1 MPCLLGSFAIQ
12 WIVLDKIKQTL
23 IEGLTSKLK
32 IHHSVYR
39 LPCTSEFLEELISNT
54 LSEAGYINDWQPNRS
69 HSISVDMSLESGESF
84 SVKSGVYAN
93 NTLTFSGSRLGKYQT
108 LDAMIS
114 SVVDN
119 SADYYV
125 CLAKSD
131 QDWSSVPAKNE
142 KKVYYLFIFDSKTLI
157 YDSGVW
163 NKVETKSGG
172 YNYVMESIGLSAR
185 INTSMSS
192 QLWTS
197 VNESLIG
204 APTKLEINV

>member
-1 MPCLLGSFAIQ
+1 MIDL
-12 WIVLDKIKQTL
+12 IKNIL
-23 IEGLTSKLK
+23 IEGLTEKLK

-54 LSEAGYINDWQPNRS
+54 FTQSGLINNWQPNRS
-69 HSISVDMSLESGESF
+69 HSVSVDMSLDTGQSF
-84 SVKSGVYAN
+84 SIKSGVYAN
-93 NTLTFSGSRLGKYQT
+93 NTLTFSGSRLGKHET

-125 CLAKSD
+125 CLAKAD
-131 QDWSSVPAKNE
+131 QDWSCVPSQNE
-142 KKVYYLFIFDSKTLI
+142 KKIYYLFVFDAQTLI
-157 YDSGVW
+157 YDNGLW
-163 NKVETKSGG
+163 NKVQTKSGG

-204 APTKLEINV
+204 SPTKLEIL

>member
-1 MPCLLGSFAIQ
+1 M
-12 WIVLDKIKQTL
+12 LDIIKQTL
-23 IEGLTSKLK
+23 IEGLTEKLK

-39 LPCTSEFLEELISNT
+39 LPCTSEFLEELIST
-54 LSEAGYINDWQPNRS
+54 VFTEHGLINDWKPNRS

-84 SVKSGVYAN
+84 SIKSGVYAN
-93 NTLTFSGSRLGKYQT
+93 NTLTFSGSRLGKHDG
-108 LDAMIS
+108 LDNMIA
-114 SVVDN
+114 SVVSN

-125 CLAKSD
+125 CLAKAD
-131 QDWSSVPAKNE
+131 QDWSSVPSQNE
-142 KKVYYLFIFDSKTLI
+142 KKIYYLFVFPSQTLI
-157 YDSGVW
+157 YDNGLW

-172 YNYVMESIGLSAR
+172 YNYVMESIGMSAR

-204 APTKLEINV
+204 SPTKLEIL

>member
-1 MPCLLGSFAIQ
+1 M
-12 WIVLDKIKQTL
+12 LDNIKQIL

-39 LPCTSEFLEELISNT
+39 LPCTSEFLEELIANT
-54 LSEAGYINDWQPNRS
+54 FTENGLINDWQPNRS

-84 SVKSGVYAN
+84 SIKSGVYAN

-119 SADYYV
+119 SAKYYV
-125 CLAKSD
+125 CLAKAD
-131 QDWSSVPAKNE
+131 QDWSSVPAENE
-142 KKVYYLFIFDSKTLI
+142 VKTYYLFIFDSQTLI
-157 YDSGVW
+157 YNNGAW
-163 NKVETKSGG
+163 NKVQTKSGG

-204 APTKLEINV
+204 SPTKLEIL

>member
-1 MPCLLGSFAIQ
+1 
-12 WIVLDKIKQTL
+12 VLDNIKQIL

-39 LPCTSEFLEELISNT
+39 LPCTSEFLEELIANT
-54 LSEAGYINDWQPNRS
+54 FTENGLINNWQPNRS
-69 HSISVDMSLESGESF
+69 HSVSVDMSLESGESF
-84 SVKSGVYAN
+84 SIKSGVYAN

-119 SADYYV
+119 SARYYV
-125 CLAKSD
+125 CLAKSEE
-131 QDWSSVPAKNE
+131 DWSSVPAENE
-142 KKVYYLFIFDSKTLI
+142 KKVYYLFIFDSQTLI
-157 YDSGVW
+157 YDNGLW
-163 NKVETKSGG
+163 NKVQTKSGG
-172 YNYVMESIGLSAR
+172 YNYVMESIGMSAR

-204 APTKLEINV
+204 APTKLEIF

>member
-1 MPCLLGSFAIQ
+1 
-12 WIVLDKIKQTL
+12 VLDNIKQIL

-39 LPCTSEFLEELISNT
+39 LPCTSEFLEELIANT
-54 LSEAGYINDWQPNRS
+54 FTENGLINDWQPNRS

-131 QDWSSVPAKNE
+131 QDWSPVPAENE
-142 KKVYYLFIFDSKTLI
+142 KKVYYLFIFDAKTLI

-163 NKVETKSGG
+163 NKVQTKSGG
-172 YNYVMESIGLSAR
+172 YNYVMESIGMSAR

-204 APTKLEINV
+204 SPTKLDIQ

>member
-1 MPCLLGSFAIQ
+1 
-12 WIVLDKIKQTL
+12 VLDIIKQTL
-23 IEGLTSKLK
+23 IEGLTEKLK

-39 LPCTSEFLEELISNT
+39 LPCTSEFLEELIST
-54 LSEAGYINDWQPNRS
+54 VFTEHSLINDWKPNRS

-84 SVKSGVYAN
+84 SIKSGVYAN
-93 NTLTFSGSRLGKYQT
+93 NTLTFSGSRLGKHDG
-108 LDAMIS
+108 LDNMIA
-114 SVVDN
+114 SVVSN

-125 CLAKSD
+125 CLAKAD
-131 QDWSSVPAKNE
+131 QDWSSVPSQNE
-142 KKVYYLFIFDSKTLI
+142 IKTYYLFVFPSQTLI
-157 YDSGVW
+157 YDNGLW

-172 YNYVMESIGLSAR
+172 YNYVMESIGMSAR

-204 APTKLEINV
+204 SPTKLEIL

>member
-1 MPCLLGSFAIQ
+1 M
-12 WIVLDKIKQTL
+12 LDNIKQIL

-39 LPCTSEFLEELISNT
+39 LPCTSEFLEELIANT
-54 LSEAGYINDWQPNRS
+54 FTENGLINDWQPNRS

-84 SVKSGVYAN
+84 SIKSGVYAN

-119 SADYYV
+119 SAKYYV
-125 CLAKSD
+125 CLAKAEE
-131 QDWSSVPAKNE
+131 DWSSVPAENE
-142 KKVYYLFIFDSKTLI
+142 MKVYYLFVFDSQTLI

-163 NKVETKSGG
+163 NKVQTKSGG
-172 YNYVMESIGLSAR
+172 YNYVMESIGMSAR

-204 APTKLEINV
+204 APTKLEIF

>member
-1 MPCLLGSFAIQ
+1 
-12 WIVLDKIKQTL
+12 VLDTIKNIL
-23 IEGLTSKLK
+23 IEGLTEKLK

-39 LPCTSEFLEELISNT
+39 LPCTSEFLEELIST
-54 LSEAGYINDWQPNRS
+54 VFTEHGLINDWKPNRS

-84 SVKSGVYAN
+84 SIKSGVYAN
-93 NTLTFSGSRLGKYQT
+93 NTLTFSGSRLGKHDG
-108 LDAMIS
+108 LDNMIA
-114 SVVDN
+114 SVVSN

-125 CLAKSD
+125 CLAKAD
-131 QDWSSVPAKNE
+131 QDWSSVPSQNE
-142 KKVYYLFIFDSKTLI
+142 KKIYYLFVFPSQTLI
-157 YDSGVW
+157 YDNGLW

-172 YNYVMESIGLSAR
+172 YNYVMESIGMSAR

-204 APTKLEINV
+204 SPTKLEIL

>member
-1 MPCLLGSFAIQ
+1 M
-12 WIVLDKIKQTL
+12 LDIIKQTL
-23 IEGLTSKLK
+23 IEGLTEKLK

-39 LPCTSEFLEELISNT
+39 LPCTSEFLEELIST
-54 LSEAGYINDWQPNRS
+54 VFTEHGLINDWKPNRS

-84 SVKSGVYAN
+84 SIKSGVYAN
-93 NTLTFSGSRLGKYQT
+93 NTLTFSGSRLGKHDG
-108 LDAMIS
+108 LDNMIA

-131 QDWSSVPAKNE
+131 QDWSSVPSQNE
-142 KKVYYLFIFDSKTLI
+142 KKIYYLFVFDAQTLI
-157 YDSGVW
+157 YDNGLW
-163 NKVETKSGG
+163 NKVQTKSGG
-172 YNYVMESIGLSAR
+172 YNYVMESIGMSAR

-204 APTKLEINV
+204 SPTKLEIL

>member
-1 MPCLLGSFAIQ
+1 M
-12 WIVLDKIKQTL
+12 LDIIKNIL
-23 IEGLTSKLK
+23 IKGLTEKLK

-54 LSEAGYINDWQPNRS
+54 FTQSGLINDWQPNRS
-69 HSISVDMSLESGESF
+69 HSVSVDMSLDTGQSF
-84 SVKSGVYAN
+84 SIKSGVYAN
-93 NTLTFSGSRLGKYQT
+93 NTLTFSGSRLGKHET

-114 SVVDN
+114 SVVSN

-125 CLAKSD
+125 CLAKAD
-131 QDWSSVPAKNE
+131 QDWSSVPSQNE
-142 KKVYYLFIFDSKTLI
+142 TKVYYLFVFDAQTLI
-157 YDSGVW
+157 YDNGLW
-163 NKVETKSGG
+163 NKVQTKSGG
-172 YNYVMESIGLSAR
+172 YNYVMESIGMSAR

-204 APTKLEINV
+204 SPTKLEIL

>member
-1 MPCLLGSFAIQ
+1 
-12 WIVLDKIKQTL
+12 VLDNIKQIL

-39 LPCTSEFLEELISNT
+39 LPCTSEFLEELIANT
-54 LSEAGYINDWQPNRS
+54 FTENGLINDWQPNRS

-84 SVKSGVYAN
+84 SIKSGVYAN

-119 SADYYV
+119 SAKYYV
-125 CLAKSD
+125 CLAKAD
-131 QDWSSVPAKNE
+131 QDWSSVPAENE
-142 KKVYYLFIFDSKTLI
+142 KKVYYLFIFDSQTLI
-157 YDSGVW
+157 YDNALW
-163 NKVETKSGG
+163 NKVQTKSGG

-204 APTKLEINV
+204 SPTKLEIL

>member
-1 MPCLLGSFAIQ
+1 
-12 WIVLDKIKQTL
+12 
-23 IEGLTSKLK
+23 
-32 IHHSVYR
+32 
-39 LPCTSEFLEELISNT
+39 
-54 LSEAGYINDWQPNRS
+54 
-69 HSISVDMSLESGESF
+69 MSLESGESF

-119 SADYYV
+119 SAKYYV
-125 CLAKSD
+125 CLAKAD
-131 QDWSSVPAKNE
+131 QDWSSVPAENE
-142 KKVYYLFIFDSKTLI
+142 KKVYYLFVFDSQTLI

-163 NKVETKSGG
+163 NKVQTKSGG
-172 YNYVMESIGLSAR
+172 YNYVMESIGMSAR

-204 APTKLEINV
+204 SPTKLEIL

>member
-1 MPCLLGSFAIQ
+1 
-12 WIVLDKIKQTL
+12 
-23 IEGLTSKLK
+23 
-32 IHHSVYR
+32 
-39 LPCTSEFLEELISNT
+39 
-54 LSEAGYINDWQPNRS
+54 
-69 HSISVDMSLESGESF
+69 MSLESGESF

-125 CLAKSD
+125 CLAKCD
-131 QDWSSVPAKNE
+131 QDWSSVPAENE
-142 KKVYYLFIFDSKTLI
+142 KKVYYLFIFDSKALI

-204 APTKLEINV
+204 APTKLEIL

>member
-1 MPCLLGSFAIQ
+1 M
-12 WIVLDKIKQTL
+12 LDIIKQTL
-23 IEGLTSKLK
+23 IEGLTEKLK

-54 LSEAGYINDWQPNRS
+54 FTQSGLINDWQPNRS
-69 HSISVDMSLESGESF
+69 HSVSVDMSLDTGQSF
-84 SVKSGVYAN
+84 SIKSGVYAN
-93 NTLTFSGSRLGKYQT
+93 NTLTFSGSRLGKHET

-114 SVVDN
+114 SVVSN

-125 CLAKSD
+125 CLAKAD
-131 QDWSSVPAKNE
+131 QDWSSVPSQNE
-142 KKVYYLFIFDSKTLI
+142 TKIYYLFVFDAQTLI
-157 YDSGVW
+157 YDNGLW
-163 NKVETKSGG
+163 NKVQTKSGG
-172 YNYVMESIGLSAR
+172 YNYVMESIGMSAR

-204 APTKLEINV
+204 SPTKLEIL

>member
-1 MPCLLGSFAIQ
+1 VLEAIKN
-12 WIVLDKIKQTL
+12 IL
-23 IEGLTSKLK
+23 IEGLTEKLK

-54 LSEAGYINDWQPNRS
+54 FTEHGLINDWQPNRS
-69 HSISVDMSLESGESF
+69 HSVSVDMSLESGESF
-84 SVKSGVYAN
+84 SIKSGVYAN
-93 NTLTFSGSRLGKYQT
+93 NTLTFSGSRLGKHET

-114 SVVDN
+114 SVVSN

-125 CLAKSD
+125 CLAKAD
-131 QDWSSVPAKNE
+131 QDWSCVPSQNE
-142 KKVYYLFIFDSKTLI
+142 KKIYYLFVFDAQTLI
-157 YDSGVW
+157 YDNGLW
-163 NKVETKSGG
+163 NKVQTKSGG
-172 YNYVMESIGLSAR
+172 YNYVMESIGMSAR

-204 APTKLEINV
+204 PPTKLEIL

>member
-1 MPCLLGSFAIQ
+1 VI
-12 WIVLDKIKQTL
+12 DTIKNIL
-23 IEGLTSKLK
+23 IEGLTEKLK

-54 LSEAGYINDWQPNRS
+54 FTEAGYINDWQPNRS
-69 HSISVDMSLESGESF
+69 HSVSVDMSLESGESF

-93 NTLTFSGSRLGKYQT
+93 NTLTFSGSRLGKHDG
-108 LDAMIS
+108 LDNMIS
-114 SVVDN
+114 SVVSN

-131 QDWSSVPAKNE
+131 QDWSCVPSQNE
-142 KKVYYLFIFDSKTLI
+142 KKIYYLFVFDAQTLI
-157 YDSGVW
+157 YDNGLW
-163 NKVETKSGG
+163 NKVQTKSGG
-172 YNYVMESIGLSAR
+172 YNYVMESIGMSAR

-197 VNESLIG
+197 INESLIG
-204 APTKLEINV
+204 SPTKLEIL

>member
-1 MPCLLGSFAIQ
+1 M
-12 WIVLDKIKQTL
+12 LDNIKQIL

-39 LPCTSEFLEELISNT
+39 LPCTSEFLEELIANT
-54 LSEAGYINDWQPNRS
+54 FTENGLINDWQPNRS

-84 SVKSGVYAN
+84 SIKSGVYAN

-119 SADYYV
+119 SAKYYV
-125 CLAKSD
+125 CLAKAEE
-131 QDWSSVPAKNE
+131 DWSSVPAENE
-142 KKVYYLFIFDSKTLI
+142 MKVYYLFVFDSQTLI

-163 NKVETKSGG
+163 NKVQTKSGG
-172 YNYVMESIGLSAR
+172 YNYVMESIGMSAR

>member
-1 MPCLLGSFAIQ
+1 
-12 WIVLDKIKQTL
+12 VLDIIKQTL
-23 IEGLTSKLK
+23 IEGLTEKLK

-39 LPCTSEFLEELISNT
+39 LPCTSEFLEELIST
-54 LSEAGYINDWQPNRS
+54 VFTESGLINDWKPNRS

-93 NTLTFSGSRLGKYQT
+93 NTLTFSGSRLGKHDG
-108 LDAMIS
+108 LDNMIA
-114 SVVDN
+114 SVVSN

-125 CLAKSD
+125 CLAKAD
-131 QDWSSVPAKNE
+131 QDWSSVPSQNE
-142 KKVYYLFIFDSKTLI
+142 KKIYYLFVFPSQTLI
-157 YDSGVW
+157 YDNGLW

-172 YNYVMESIGLSAR
+172 YNYVMESIGMSAR

-204 APTKLEINV
+204 SPTKLEIL

>member
-1 MPCLLGSFAIQ
+1 
-12 WIVLDKIKQTL
+12 VLDTIKNIL
-23 IEGLTSKLK
+23 IEGLTEKLK

-54 LSEAGYINDWQPNRS
+54 FTQSGLINDWQPNRS
-69 HSISVDMSLESGESF
+69 HSVSVDMSLESGESF
-84 SVKSGVYAN
+84 SIKSGVYAN
-93 NTLTFSGSRLGKYQT
+93 NTLTFSGSRLGKHDG
-108 LDAMIS
+108 LDNMIA

-131 QDWSSVPAKNE
+131 QDWSCVPSQNE
-142 KKVYYLFIFDSKTLI
+142 KKIYYLFVFDAQTLI
-157 YDSGVW
+157 YDNGLW
-163 NKVETKSGG
+163 NKVQTKSGG
-172 YNYVMESIGLSAR
+172 YNYIMESIGMSAR

-204 APTKLEINV
+204 APIKLEIL

>member
-1 MPCLLGSFAIQ
+1 MLEA
-12 WIVLDKIKQTL
+12 IKQTL
-23 IEGLTSKLK
+23 ISGLTEKLK

-69 HSISVDMSLESGESF
+69 HSISIDMSLESGDSF
-84 SVKSGVYAN
+84 SIKSGVYAN
-93 NTLTFSGSRLGKYQT
+93 NTLTFSGSRLGKYDG
-108 LDAMIS
+108 LDNMIA
-114 SVVDN
+114 SVVSN

-125 CLAKSD
+125 CLAKAD
-131 QDWSSVPAKNE
+131 QDWSSVPSQNE
-142 KKVYYLFIFDSKTLI
+142 KKIYYLFMFPSQTLI
-157 YDSGVW
+157 YDNGLW
-163 NKVETKSGG
+163 NRVETKSGG
-172 YNYVMESIGLSAR
+172 YNYVMESIGMSAR

-204 APTKLEINV
+204 SPTKLEIL

>member
-1 MPCLLGSFAIQ
+1 VID
-12 WIVLDKIKQTL
+12 IIKNIL
-23 IEGLTSKLK
+23 IEGLTEKLK

-54 LSEAGYINDWQPNRS
+54 FTQSGLINDWQPNRS
-69 HSISVDMSLESGESF
+69 HSVSVDMSLDTGQSF
-84 SVKSGVYAN
+84 SIKSGVYAN
-93 NTLTFSGSRLGKYQT
+93 NTLTFSGSRLGKHET

-114 SVVDN
+114 SVVSN

-125 CLAKSD
+125 CLAKAE
-131 QDWSSVPAKNE
+131 QDWSCVPSQNE
-142 KKVYYLFIFDSKTLI
+142 KKIYYLFVFDAQTLI
-157 YDSGVW
+157 YDNGLW
-163 NKVETKSGG
+163 NKVQTKSGG
-172 YNYVMESIGLSAR
+172 YNYVMESIGMSAR

-204 APTKLEINV
+204 SPTKLEIL

>member
-1 MPCLLGSFAIQ
+1 
-12 WIVLDKIKQTL
+12 
-23 IEGLTSKLK
+23 
-32 IHHSVYR
+32 
-39 LPCTSEFLEELISNT
+39 
-54 LSEAGYINDWQPNRS
+54 
-69 HSISVDMSLESGESF
+69 MSLESGESF
-84 SVKSGVYAN
+84 SIKSGVYAN

-119 SADYYV
+119 SAKYYV
-125 CLAKSD
+125 CLAKAD
-131 QDWSSVPAKNE
+131 QDWSSVPAENE
-142 KKVYYLFIFDSKTLI
+142 VKTYYLFIFDSQTLI

-163 NKVETKSGG
+163 NKVQTKSGG

-204 APTKLEINV
+204 APTKLEIL

>member
-1 MPCLLGSFAIQ
+1 MLEQ
-12 WIVLDKIKQTL
+12 IKNIL
-23 IEGLTSKLK
+23 IEGLTEKLK

-54 LSEAGYINDWQPNRS
+54 FTEHGLINDWKPNRS
-69 HSISVDMSLESGESF
+69 HSVSVDMSLDTGQSF
-84 SVKSGVYAN
+84 SIKSGVYAN
-93 NTLTFSGSRLGKYQT
+93 NTLTFSGSRLGKHET

-114 SVVDN
+114 SVVSN

-125 CLAKSD
+125 CLAKAD
-131 QDWSSVPAKNE
+131 QDWSSVPSQNE
-142 KKVYYLFIFDSKTLI
+142 KKIYYLFVFPSQTLI
-157 YDSGVW
+157 YDNGLW

-197 VNESLIG
+197 VSESLIG
-204 APTKLEINV
+204 APTKLEIL

>member
-1 MPCLLGSFAIQ
+1 
-12 WIVLDKIKQTL
+12 VLDIIKNIL
-23 IEGLTSKLK
+23 IEGLTEKLK

-54 LSEAGYINDWQPNRS
+54 FTQSGLINDWQPNRS
-69 HSISVDMSLESGESF
+69 HSVSVDMSLDTGQSF
-84 SVKSGVYAN
+84 SIKSGVYAN
-93 NTLTFSGSRLGKYQT
+93 NTLTFSGSRLGKHET

-114 SVVDN
+114 SVVSN

-125 CLAKSD
+125 CLAKAD
-131 QDWSSVPAKNE
+131 QDWSSVPSQNE
-142 KKVYYLFIFDSKTLI
+142 KKIYYLFVFDAQTLI
-157 YDSGVW
+157 YDNGLW
-163 NKVETKSGG
+163 NKVQTKSGG
-172 YNYVMESIGLSAR
+172 YNYVMESIGMSAR

-204 APTKLEINV
+204 SPTKLEIL

>member
-1 MPCLLGSFAIQ
+1 M
-12 WIVLDKIKQTL
+12 LDKIKETL
-23 IEGLTSKLK
+23 ITGLTEKLK
-32 IHHSVYR
+32 VHHSVYR
-39 LPCTSEFLEELISNT
+39 LPCTSEFLEELIASVLT
-54 LSEAGYINDWQPNRS
+54 EAGYTNDWQPNRS
-69 HSISVDMSLESGESF
+69 HSISVDMSLDSGQSF

-93 NTLTFSGSRLGKYQT
+93 NTLTFSGSRLGKHVG
-108 LDAMIS
+108 LDNMIA
-114 SVVDN
+114 SVIDN

-131 QDWSSVPAKNE
+131 QDWSSVPSQNE
-142 KKVYYLFIFDSKTLI
+142 KKVYYLFVFPSQTLI

-172 YNYVMESIGLSAR
+172 YNYVMDSIGMSAR

-197 VNESLIG
+197 VNESIVG
-204 APTKLEINV
+204 SPTKLEIL

>member
-1 MPCLLGSFAIQ
+1 M
-12 WIVLDKIKQTL
+12 LDIIKQTL
-23 IEGLTSKLK
+23 IEGLTEKLK

-39 LPCTSEFLEELISNT
+39 LPCTSEFLEELIST
-54 LSEAGYINDWQPNRS
+54 VFTEKGLINDWKPNRS
-69 HSISVDMSLESGESF
+69 HSISVDMSLDTGESF
-84 SVKSGVYAN
+84 SIKSGVYAN

-119 SADYYV
+119 SAKYYV
-125 CLAKSD
+125 CLAKSEE
-131 QDWSSVPAKNE
+131 DWSSVPAENE
-142 KKVYYLFIFDSKTLI
+142 MKVYYLFVFDAQTLI

-163 NKVETKSGG
+163 NKVQTKSGG
-172 YNYVMESIGLSAR
+172 YNYVMESIGMSAK

-204 APTKLEINV
+204 APMKLEIV

>member
-1 MPCLLGSFAIQ
+1 
-12 WIVLDKIKQTL
+12 VLDIIKQTL
-23 IEGLTSKLK
+23 IEGLTEKLK

-39 LPCTSEFLEELISNT
+39 LPCTSEFLEELIST
-54 LSEAGYINDWQPNRS
+54 VFTEKGLINDWKPNRS

-84 SVKSGVYAN
+84 SIKSGVYAN
-93 NTLTFSGSRLGKYQT
+93 NTLTFSGSRLGKHDG
-108 LDAMIS
+108 LDNMIA
-114 SVVDN
+114 SVVSN

-125 CLAKSD
+125 CLAKAD
-131 QDWSSVPAKNE
+131 QDWSSVPSQNE
-142 KKVYYLFIFDSKTLI
+142 IKTYYLFVFPSQTLI
-157 YDSGVW
+157 YDNGLW

-172 YNYVMESIGLSAR
+172 YNYVMESIGMSAR

-204 APTKLEINV
+204 SPTKLEIL

>member
-1 MPCLLGSFAIQ
+1 M
-12 WIVLDKIKQTL
+12 LDNIKQIL

-39 LPCTSEFLEELISNT
+39 LPCTSEFLEELIANT
-54 LSEAGYINDWQPNRS
+54 FTENGLINDWQPNRS

-84 SVKSGVYAN
+84 SIKSGVYAN

-119 SADYYV
+119 SAKYYV
-125 CLAKSD
+125 CLAKAD
-131 QDWSSVPAKNE
+131 QDWSSVPAENE
-142 KKVYYLFIFDSKTLI
+142 MKVYYLFVFDAQTLI

-163 NKVETKSGG
+163 NKVQTKSGG

-204 APTKLEINV
+204 APTKLEIL

>member
-1 MPCLLGSFAIQ
+1 
-12 WIVLDKIKQTL
+12 VLEQIKNIL
-23 IEGLTSKLK
+23 IEGLTEKLK

-54 LSEAGYINDWQPNRS
+54 FTQSGLINDWQPNRS
-69 HSISVDMSLESGESF
+69 HSVSVDMSLDTGQSF
-84 SVKSGVYAN
+84 SIKSGVYAN
-93 NTLTFSGSRLGKYQT
+93 NTLTFSGSRLGKHET

-114 SVVDN
+114 SVVSN

-131 QDWSSVPAKNE
+131 QDWSSVPSQNE
-142 KKVYYLFIFDSKTLI
+142 KKIYYLFVFDAQTLI
-157 YDSGVW
+157 YDNGLW
-163 NKVETKSGG
+163 NKVQTKSGG
-172 YNYVMESIGLSAR
+172 YNYVMESIGMSAR

-204 APTKLEINV
+204 SPTKLEIL

>member
-1 MPCLLGSFAIQ
+1 
-12 WIVLDKIKQTL
+12 VLEAIKQTL
-23 IEGLTSKLK
+23 ISGLTEKLK

-84 SVKSGVYAN
+84 SIKSGVYAN
-93 NTLTFSGSRLGKYQT
+93 NTLTFSGSRLGKYDG
-108 LDAMIS
+108 LDNMIA
-114 SVVDN
+114 SVVSN

-125 CLAKSD
+125 CLAKAD
-131 QDWSSVPAKNE
+131 QDWSSVPSQNE
-142 KKVYYLFIFDSKTLI
+142 KKIYYLFIFPSQTLI
-157 YDSGVW
+157 YDNGLW
-163 NKVETKSGG
+163 NKVITKSGG
-172 YNYVMESIGLSAR
+172 YNYVMESIGMSAR

-197 VNESLIG
+197 VNESIIG
-204 APTKLEINV
+204 APTKLEIL

>member
-1 MPCLLGSFAIQ
+1 
-12 WIVLDKIKQTL
+12 VV
-23 IEGLTSKLK
+23 EKLK
-32 IHHSVYR
+32 IILSNLLIEKLRIHHSLYR

-69 HSISVDMSLESGESF
+69 HSISVDMSLDTGESF
-84 SVKSGVYAN
+84 SIKSGVYAN
-93 NTLTFSGSRLGKYQT
+93 NTLTFSGSRLGKHDG
-108 LDAMIS
+108 LDNMIA
-114 SVVDN
+114 SVVSN

-125 CLAKSD
+125 CLAKAD
-131 QDWSSVPAKNE
+131 QDWSSVPSQNE
-142 KKVYYLFIFDSKTLI
+142 KKIYYLFVFPSQTLI
-157 YDSGVW
+157 YDNGLW

-172 YNYVMESIGLSAR
+172 YNYVMESIGMSAR

-204 APTKLEINV
+204 SPTKLEIL